1 MFSPHVAFT
10 ACVSQPASF
19 FLQFANT
26 FNIYHRIDVC
36 CLCMVVFATADEGGA
51 NQSEVAHY
59 ELHWQFLRHVSSLAA
74 GMSALLD

>member
-1 MFSPHVAFT
+1 
-10 ACVSQPASF
+10 
-19 FLQFANT
+19 
-26 FNIYHRIDVC
+26 
-36 CLCMVVFATADEGGA
+36 MVVFATADEGGA